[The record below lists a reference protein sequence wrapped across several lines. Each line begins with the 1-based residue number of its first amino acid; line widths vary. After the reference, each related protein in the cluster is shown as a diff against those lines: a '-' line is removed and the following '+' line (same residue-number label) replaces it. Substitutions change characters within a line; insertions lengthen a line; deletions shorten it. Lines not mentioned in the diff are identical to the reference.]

1 MRRFEYSVFISLCG
15 CRLSLT
21 EQLRTVRGEAALRSE
36 EVQRLKSE
44 LASEKFQRWVHV
56 YKS

>member
-1 MRRFEYSVFISLCG
+1 MFISLCG

-44 LASEKFQRWVHV
+44 LASEKFQRCV
-56 YKS
+56 YHCKS